1 MDLETWDKSNR
12 GVNVKRS
19 NFDISR
25 LKSAKKLK
33 VNGNFIPCPAKTDDE
48 LYQNGIFVFNI
59 TKMIEYIKKNSSE
72 IELVDVDV
80 SDFPK
85 CFSSID
91 ESHLDSVDVSQ
102 PVIIAEISPG
112 NYNLIDGNHRMEK
125 ARRLRE
131 SKMPAYK
138 LNVNQH
144 MAFLTEKKGY
154 LCFIDYWN
162 GKLK

>member
-1 MDLETWDKSNR
+1 M
-12 GVNVKRS
+12 KRS

-33 VNGNFIPCPAKTDDE
+33 INDNFIPCPTKKNDE

-59 TKMIEYIKKNSSE
+59 TKMIEYIKKNSNE

-85 CFSSID
+85 CFSSIN
-91 ESHLDSVDVSQ
+91 ESHVDSVDVSK
-102 PVIIAEISPG
+102 PAIIAEISPG
-112 NYNLIDGNHRMEK
+112 HYNLIDGNHRMEK
-125 ARRLRE
+125 ARRLGINNL
-131 SKMPAYK
+131 SAYK

-144 MAFLTEKKGY
+144 MAFLTEKKAY
-154 LCFIDYWN
+154 LCYIEYWN
-162 GKLK
+162 GKVKR

>member
-1 MDLETWDKSNR
+1 M
-12 GVNVKRS
+12 KRS

-33 VNGNFIPCPAKTDDE
+33 VNDNFIPCPAEKVDE

-72 IELVDVDV
+72 IDLVDVDV

-85 CFSSID
+85 CFSSIS
-91 ESHLDSVDVSQ
+91 ESHVDSVDVSQ
-102 PVIIAEISPG
+102 PVIIAEMSPG
-112 NYNLIDGNHRMEK
+112 HYNLIDGNHRMEK
-125 ARRLRE
+125 ARRLGIKRI
-131 SKMPAYK
+131 SAYK

-144 MAFLTEKKGY
+144 MTFLTEKKAY
-154 LCFIDYWN
+154 LSYIDYWN